1 MRQIKNKQKMQ
12 NTMQNGNVK
21 ASKRSENGKYHKF
34 SEYLFNIATKNLLF
48 NQIYLIYLWCGL
60 SKTKK
65 LQGSIEYIMILS
77 AVTIIVVIA
86 LSMMT
91 QLKGTVLHSFY
102 NNTTNQS
109 ASQLLSHELKNLSN
123 V

>member
-1 MRQIKNKQKMQ
+1 MKQNKKIQKMKKS
-12 NTMQNGNVK
+12 NENVK
-21 ASKRSENGKYHKF
+21 AKKTIRF
-34 SEYLFNIATKNLLF
+34 SRFLFDMATKNLLF
-48 NQIYLIYLWCGL
+48 NQIYLIIIGLSL
-60 SKTKK
+60 SKTRK

-77 AVTIIVVIA
+77 AVTIIVIIA

-102 NNTTNQS
+102 NSTTNQS
-109 ASQLLSHELKNLSN
+109 ASKLLAHELKNLSK

>member
-1 MRQIKNKQKMQ
+1 MKQNKKLQKL
-12 NTMQNGNVK
+12 K
-21 ASKRSENGKYHKF
+21 KRNEKIEAGKIIKF
-34 SEYLFNIATKNLLF
+34 SMFLFNIATKNLLF
-48 NQIYLIYLWCGL
+48 NQIYLIIIGLSL
-60 SKTKK
+60 SKTRK

-77 AVTIIVVIA
+77 AVTIIVIIA

-102 NNTTNQS
+102 NSTTNQS
-109 ASQLLSHELKNLSN
+109 ASQLLAHELKNLSD